1 MVVLNTV
8 RKPQEEII
16 LLPLL
21 TLSFALK
28 TSLLHKI
35 CSNHGREYFLPL
47 WKGNLGHNT
56 KTYRKKILS
65 LVRARKIQPQN
76 NPCLCHVS
84 VGQNRPAHWRYLF
97 TEAFF
102 LPFDSH
108 NLISNSLYC
117 LTYNSFDVNLENLVL
132 DQLIIPWLIFYFII
146 ITCLLD
152 IVRRNSLLVTHRR

>member
-1 MVVLNTV
+1 MV

-16 LLPLL
+16 LLRLL

-56 KTYRKKILS
+56 KTYRKKKLS
-65 LVRARKIQPQN
+65 LLRTRKIQPQN
-76 NPCLCHVS
+76 NPCQCHVS

-102 LPFDSH
+102 FFLTFDSH
-108 NLISNSLYC
+108 DLISNSLYC

-132 DQLIIPWLIFYFII
+132 DQLIIPNWYFTSLSSHVCLI
-146 ITCLLD
+146 L
-152 IVRRNSLLVTHRR
+152 